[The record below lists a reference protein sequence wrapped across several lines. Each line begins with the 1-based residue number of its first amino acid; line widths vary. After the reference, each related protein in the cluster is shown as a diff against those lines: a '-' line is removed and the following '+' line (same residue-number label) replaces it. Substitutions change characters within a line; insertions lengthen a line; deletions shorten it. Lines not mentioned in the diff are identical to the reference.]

1 MRVVPIVLVGGL
13 LVLVAAAIAH
23 VLLVSVRR
31 RRQDLAVLS
40 AIGLSKGQTRASMIV
55 HGSLIAVVVCAI
67 GIPLGVVAGRA
78 AWVWI
83 AGEFFVVSVPV
94 VPVLLLAALTLVLV
108 VLASAAALVPAARAA
123 RARPA
128 TVLRTR

>member
-1 MRVVPIVLVGGL
+1 VGGL

-31 RRQDLAVLS
+31 RRRDLAVLH
-40 AIGLSKGQTRASMIV
+40 AIGLSKGQTRASMIL
-55 HGSLIAVVVCAI
+55 HGSLIAIVVCAI
-67 GIPLGVVAGRA
+67 GIPLGVVVGRA

-94 VPVLLLAALTLVLV
+94 VPVLILAALTVALVI
-108 VLASAAALVPAARAA
+108 LASAAALVPAARAT

-128 TVLRTR
+128 T